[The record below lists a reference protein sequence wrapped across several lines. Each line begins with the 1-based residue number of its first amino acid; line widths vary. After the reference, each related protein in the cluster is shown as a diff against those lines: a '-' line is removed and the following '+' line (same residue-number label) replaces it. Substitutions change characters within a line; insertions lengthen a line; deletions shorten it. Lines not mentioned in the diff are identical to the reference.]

1 MISPRPAAPRTPRGA
16 TLKAAATL
24 GLILGLV
31 VLAGCAYRGGIDQP
45 VTLKATWFS
54 YLNGDDI
61 RAACVPGAE
70 PWYRLV
76 YNGAYDEQLRA
87 YEVVGDGAGGGH
99 LVARVQEGRGLD
111 LTKLSLG
118 DPQAMARW
126 TTARDRLDAA
136 GLGAVEAALEASGAF
151 EAAPAGLWL
160 ASEQF
165 YWIAALCRDGRFH
178 FNAWL
183 YPSEG
188 YARLRF
194 PGALLRH
201 DGTGIAVNPPRKVV
215 GIVRNRREPK
225 WNGNPTNFDL
235 TIGEN
240 GLAGQVTLF

>member
-1 MISPRPAAPRTPRGA
+1 MSSPCPGSPRPSCGAA
-16 TLKAAATL
+16 LKAAATL
-24 GLILGLV
+24 GLTLGLV
-31 VLAGCAYRGGIDQP
+31 ILAGCAYRGGIDRP
-45 VTLKATWFS
+45 ITLKATWFS

-61 RAACVPGAE
+61 RAACTPGAE

-87 YEVVGDGAGGGH
+87 YEVVGDGAGGAH
-99 LVARVQEGRGLD
+99 LVARVQGGRGLD

-126 TTARDRLDAA
+126 TKARDRLDPA
-136 GLGAVEAALEASGAF
+136 GLGALEAALEASGAF

-165 YWIAALCRDGRFH
+165 YWIVALCRGGRFH

-194 PGALLRH
+194 PGALLRY

-215 GIVRNRREPK
+215 AIVRNRREPK
-225 WNGNPTNFDL
+225 WNGSPTNFDL

>member
-1 MISPRPAAPRTPRGA
+1 MAPLPRRRPA
-16 TLKAAATL
+16 L
-24 GLILGLV
+24 GLALLALG
-31 VLAGCAYRGGIDQP
+31 VLAGCAYEGAIDQP

-87 YEVVGDGAGGGH
+87 YEVVGDGAGGAH

-126 TTARDRLDAA
+126 ITARDRLDAA
-136 GLGAVEAALEASGAF
+136 GLGVVEAALEASGAF

-160 ASEQF
+160 ASAQF

-183 YPSEG
+183 YPSARAEG
-188 YARLRF
+188 LRF
-194 PGALLRH
+194 PQALLGH
-201 DGTGIAVNPPRKVV
+201 DGTGISVNPPREVA
-215 GIVRNRREPK
+215 GIERIRRTVKGEGGPRH
-225 WNGNPTNFDL
+225 FDL
-235 TIGEN
+235 EVGEN
-240 GLAGQVTLF
+240 GFKGHQTIF

>member
-1 MISPRPAAPRTPRGA
+1 MIPSRSAPLRV
-16 TLKAAATL
+16 TLKAAAAL
-24 GLILGLV
+24 GLSLVLV
-31 VLAGCAYRGGIDQP
+31 VLAGCTYRGEIDRP
-45 VTLKATWFS
+45 ITFKATWFS

-87 YEVVGDGAGGGH
+87 YEVVGDGAGGAH
-99 LVARVQEGRGLD
+99 LVARVLEGRGFD
-111 LTKLSLG
+111 LRKASFS

-126 TTARDRLDAA
+126 TKARDRLDSS
-136 GLGAVEAALEASGAF
+136 GLVALEAALEASGAF
-151 EAAPAGLWL
+151 AAAPAGLWL

-165 YWIAALCRDGRFH
+165 FWIVALCRDGEFH
-178 FNAWL
+178 FNVWR

-194 PGALLRH
+194 PDELLRR
-201 DGTGIAVNPPRKVV
+201 DGTGIAVNPPRKVSGV
-215 GIVRNRREPK
+215 VRWHRDTRR
-225 WNGNPTNFDL
+225 NGSPTNFDL

-240 GLAGQVTLF
+240 GLAGLVTLF

>member
-1 MISPRPAAPRTPRGA
+1 
-16 TLKAAATL
+16 LKAVA
-24 GLILGLV
+24 ILGLSLGLA
-31 VLAGCAYRGGIDQP
+31 VLAGCAYRGGIDRP
-45 VTLKATWFS
+45 ITLKATWFS

-70 PWYRLV
+70 PQYRLV

-87 YEVVGDGAGGGH
+87 YEVVGDGAGGAH
-99 LVARVQEGRGLD
+99 FVVRVQQGRGLD

-118 DPQAMARW
+118 DPQAKARW
-126 TTARDRLDAA
+126 IKARDRLDSA
-136 GLGAVEAALEASGAF
+136 GLAAVEAALEASGAF

-194 PGALLRH
+194 PGELLRH
-201 DGTGIAVNPPRKVV
+201 DGSGIAVNPPRKVV
-215 GIVRNRREPK
+215 GILRNRREVK
-225 WNGNPTNFDL
+225 WNGSPTNFDL

-240 GLAGQVTLF
+240 GLAGHATLF

>member
-1 MISPRPAAPRTPRGA
+1 MPRPCPKSLHAPRGV
-16 TLKAAATL
+16 TLKAFATL
-24 GLILGLV
+24 GLTLGLA

-45 VTLKATWFS
+45 ITLKATWFS

-61 RAACVPGAE
+61 RAACAPGAE

-87 YEVVGDGAGGGH
+87 YEVVGDGAGGAH
-99 LVARVQEGRGLD
+99 LIARVQEGRGLD

-118 DPQAMARW
+118 DPQAMGRW
-126 TTARDRLDAA
+126 TKARDRLDPA
-136 GLGAVEAALEASGAF
+136 GLGALEAALEASGAF

-165 YWIAALCRDGRFH
+165 YWIVALCRDGRFH

-194 PGALLRH
+194 PGELLLY

-225 WNGNPTNFDL
+225 WSGSPTNFDL

-240 GLAGQVTLF
+240 GLAGHVTLF